1 MIALSSPRVVHR
13 RWLGRS
19 PERSGHAVLVGHIGA
34 LEQSGSPC
42 PCAAEALGLS
52 MAYGVITLRGMKILL
67 QSWQVNTRS
76 SMDVQYG

>member
-1 MIALSSPRVVHR
+1 
-13 RWLGRS
+13 
-19 PERSGHAVLVGHIGA
+19 
-34 LEQSGSPC
+34 
-42 PCAAEALGLS
+42 